1 MKRIITI
8 FLVSLLYTVPTHA
21 QVNIGANETGLSI
34 GNSRNWTGVRLNFRD
49 LDIEEIRGVNITIWS
64 PYEPASGRIRGLA
77 IGLPSTGAGSIDGL
91 GIGLLGI
98 AATDDLNGVMIGGV
112 GAGAGNDITGVAFGG
127 LGLGAGGDISGIAF
141 GGFGLGAGGDIT
153 GLSFG
158 GFGLGAGGDIT
169 GVSFGGFGLAA
180 GGDLT
185 GASAALFGLGAGN
198 SIKGIGFAGFGMGA
212 GDDITGIHIAGFG
225 LGAGGDITGFH
236 VGGFGLG
243 AGGTITGANL
253 ALIGIGAQ
261 AINGFSVSATMRAD
275 NISGLTI
282 APGFARINPGGEL
295 HGISFAGYHEVRGH
309 TSGLSIGI
317 VNYTRTLK
325 GVQLGLI
332 NMVDR
337 NPRGR
342 RVLPLVNWNFN

>member
-8 FLVSLLYTVPTHA
+8 FLVSLLYTVPGHA
-21 QVNIGANETGLSI
+21 QINLGVNETGLSI
-34 GNSRNWTGVRLNFRD
+34 GNSRNWMGVRLNFRD

-64 PYEPASGRIRGLA
+64 PYEPATGRIRGLA
-77 IGLPSTGAGSIDGL
+77 IGLPSTGAGSIDGI

-98 AATDDLNGVMIGGV
+98 AATDNLNGFMVGGV
-112 GAGAGNDITGVAFGG
+112 GAGAGNNITGVAFGG

-153 GLSFG
+153 GISFG

-169 GVSFGGFGLAA
+169 GISVGGFGLAA
-180 GGDLT
+180 GENLT
-185 GASAALFGLGAGN
+185 GASAALFGMGAGN
-198 SIKGIGFAGFGMGA
+198 NMTGIGIAGFGMGA
-212 GDDITGIHIAGFG
+212 GGDMTGIHIAGFG
-225 LGAGGDITGFH
+225 LGAGGDITGFQF
-236 VGGFGLG
+236 GGFGLG
-243 AGGTITGANL
+243 AGGTITGANI
-253 ALIGIGAQ
+253 ALVGIGAE
-261 AINGFSVSATMRAD
+261 AINGFSLSATMRAD
-275 NISGLTI
+275 HISGLTL
-282 APGFARINPGGEL
+282 APAFARINPGGEL
-295 HGISFAGYHEVRGH
+295 HGISLAGYHEVRGH
-309 TSGLSIGI
+309 TSGLTIGI
-317 VNYTRTLK
+317 INYTRTLK